1 MINTKNVTIIHLD
14 ETDSTNR
21 YLREYEG
28 SGGEAVAVVADFQT
42 AGRGQGKN
50 RWESERGKNL
60 TFSVRTS
67 PRGVPVQQQ
76 FLLSMAIAL
85 AVRDT
90 LATYADG
97 MTVKWP
103 NDIYWCDKKIS
114 GTLIETT
121 VSGKDIRTCI
131 FGTGININQTE
142 FRSDAPNPVSLRQI
156 LNRDVDREAVL
167 RGVLDKL
174 TENLQLLEDGRAG
187 EISCR
192 YMEHLYRREGMFGYR
207 DKGGDFTAR
216 IETVEP
222 DGHLVLK
229 TDSGEER
236 RYAFKE
242 VAFRI

>member
-1 MINTKNVTIIHLD
+1 MTIIHLD

-142 FRSDAPNPVSLRQI
+142 FCSDAPNPVSLRQI

-187 EISCR
+187 EISRR

-207 DKGGDFTAR
+207 DKGGDFIAC
-216 IETVEP
+216 IETVVP